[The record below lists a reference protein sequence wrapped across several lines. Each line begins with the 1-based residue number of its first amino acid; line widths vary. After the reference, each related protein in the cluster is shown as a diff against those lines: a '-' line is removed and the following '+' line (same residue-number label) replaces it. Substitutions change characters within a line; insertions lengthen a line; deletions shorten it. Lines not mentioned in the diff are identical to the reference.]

1 VVTDALLS
9 HYKNVD
15 NTYENILKF
24 IQDIS
29 DNQEI
34 TFDKD
39 VWFSEYRHG
48 HRNIALANLMKSFNN
63 LENNVDDVLVTTS
76 GCIGIC
82 SREPLAT
89 IEEQGKEPIVYEYL
103 TQNKA
108 RQIFKRHVLNGEIQ
122 NEFVL
127 ARGREQEE
135 KGESK

>member
-1 VVTDALLS
+1 MAKLTINDLKKIKDRVENEDQFRAGTKRVKVTVHMGTCGIAS
-9 HYKNVD
+9 GAK
-15 NTYENILKF
+15 TILDTF
-24 IQDIS
+24 MDEIS
-29 DNQEI
+29 
-34 TFDKD
+34 
-39 VWFSEYRHG
+39 
-48 HRNIALANLMKSFNN
+48 
-63 LENNVDDVLVTTS
+63 ENNVGDVLVTTS

-108 RQIFKRHVLNGEIQ
+108 RQIFKRHIMKGEIQ

-127 ARGREQEE
+127 AKGREQEE